1 MARIVT
7 VVVESG
13 KGGFSCFMSKD
24 SDDLNFGII
33 GDGKTV
39 QAAMDDF
46 YVCRDEEKKFFEEEG
61 REFPDLEFRFVFDV
75 GAFFNY
81 YPLSIS
87 AFAKYIGMNASLL
100 RQYAAGIK
108 VPQAKSLEKIR
119 QGIAKINVA
128 IDPLL
133 LIDMPVLQYV

>member
-39 QAAMDDF
+39 QA
-46 YVCRDEEKKFFEEEG
+46 
-61 REFPDLEFRFVFDV
+61 
-75 GAFFNY
+75 
-81 YPLSIS
+81 LS
-87 AFAKYIGMNASLL
+87 
-100 RQYAAGIK
+100 
-108 VPQAKSLEKIR
+108 
-119 QGIAKINVA
+119 
-128 IDPLL
+128 
-133 LIDMPVLQYV
+133 LIHI

>member
-61 REFPDLEFRFVFDV
+61 REFPDLEFRFVLMSE
-75 GAFFNY
+75 
-81 YPLSIS
+81 LSSITIHS
-87 AFAKYIGMNASLL
+87 VFLHLPNI
-100 RQYAAGIK
+100 
-108 VPQAKSLEKIR
+108 LE
-119 QGIAKINVA
+119 
-128 IDPLL
+128 
-133 LIDMPVLQYV
+133 

>member
-39 QAAMDDF
+39 QAAMAGT
-46 YVCRDEEKKFFEEEG
+46 RRK
-61 REFPDLEFRFVFDV
+61 
-75 GAFFNY
+75 
-81 YPLSIS
+81 S
-87 AFAKYIGMNASLL
+87 SL
-100 RQYAAGIK
+100 RRKAGN
-108 VPQAKSLEKIR
+108 SLT
-119 QGIAKINVA
+119 
-128 IDPLL
+128 
-133 LIDMPVLQYV
+133 